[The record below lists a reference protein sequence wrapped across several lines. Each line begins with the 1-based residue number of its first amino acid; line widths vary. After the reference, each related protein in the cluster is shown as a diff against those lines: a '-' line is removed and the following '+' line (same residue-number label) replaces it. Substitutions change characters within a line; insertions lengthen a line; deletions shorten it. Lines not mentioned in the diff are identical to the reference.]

1 MGMST
6 GSRWTT
12 FDKRRVTRVA
22 GALALSGLAA
32 GLLAA
37 CGGGSSGGGGGSS
50 SGDSRGPIT
59 YIQGKDNNNILPTL
73 AQMWNKDHP
82 NEQVTIKQQS
92 DQADAQHDDLVQ
104 HFQSK
109 DAGYD
114 VVSVD
119 VVWTAEFAAKGWLV
133 PLKGNYALDTST
145 LLKPTVDAATYGG
158 TLYAAPGTSD
168 GGLLYYRKDLI
179 STPPTKWSDLIAD
192 CAKKGSVKDCY
203 AGQFAQYEGL
213 TVNASEAINS
223 AGGHILDDSGKPDV
237 NTDAAKAG
245 LNFLVNGLK
254 QGYIPSNGLTF
265 QETQSLDDFQQGN
278 LLFLRNWPYAYSLLS
293 ATDGTSKVA
302 GKFGIA
308 PLPGLDGPGSSS
320 LGGHSIAIS
329 QYSDHKQTA
338 LDFLKFYESNDTQK
352 FLLEKSSL
360 APVQSALY
368 DDPTL
373 QKQFAYLSTLKTAI
387 SNAVPRPVT
396 PYYPAVT
403 QAIEQNVY
411 GALKGD
417 KTVDQ
422 ALSDL
427 QNALTTATKGS

>member
-1 MGMST
+1 MGSFI

-12 FDKRRVTRVA
+12 FDKRRVTRVV
-22 GALALSGLAA
+22 GAVALSGLAA
-32 GLLAA
+32 GMLAA
-37 CGGGSSGGGGGSS
+37 CGGGSSGGGGAD
-50 SGDSRGPIT
+50 SGNSRGPIT

-73 AQMWNKDHP
+73 AEMWNKDHP
-82 NEQVTIKQQS
+82 DEQVTIKQQT
-92 DQADAQHDDLVQ
+92 DQADQQHDDLVQ

-133 PLKGNYALDTST
+133 PLKGDYALPTDG
-145 LLKPTVDAATYGG
+145 LLKPTVDAATYNG

-168 GGLLYYRKDLI
+168 GGMLYYRSDIVK
-179 STPPTKWSDLIAD
+179 TPPTTWAD
-192 CAKKGSVKDCY
+192 MIKDCDSRGSVRDCY
-203 AGQFAQYEGL
+203 AGQYAQYEGL

-223 AGGHILDDSGKPDV
+223 AGGHILDDQGKPDV
-237 NTDAAKAG
+237 DTDAAKTG
-245 LNFLVNGLK
+245 INFLVDGFK
-254 QGYIPSNGLTF
+254 QGYIPANGLTF

-293 ATDGTSKVA
+293 ATDGSSKVN
-302 GKFGIA
+302 GKFAIA
-308 PLPGLDGPGSSS
+308 PLPGENGLGSSS

-329 QYSDHKQTA
+329 AFSDHKQTA
-338 LDFLKFYESNDTQK
+338 FDFLKFYESEATQK

-360 APVQSALY
+360 APVIASLY

-373 QKQFAYLSTLKTAI
+373 QKEFGYLSTLKTAI
-387 SNAVPRPVT
+387 ENAVPRPVT
-396 PYYPAVT
+396 PFYPAVT
-403 QAIEQNVY
+403 QAIEQNIY
-411 GALKGD
+411 SALKGD
-417 KTVDQ
+417 KSTDQ

-427 QNALTTATKGS
+427 QAALQTATKGS

>member
-1 MGMST
+1 MGSST

-12 FDKRRVTRVA
+12 FDKRRVTRVV
-22 GALALSGLAA
+22 GAVALSGLAA
-32 GLLAA
+32 GMLAA
-37 CGGGSSGGGGGSS
+37 CGGGSSGGGSS
-50 SGDSRGPIT
+50 SGSDSRGPIT

-119 VVWTAEFAAKGWLV
+119 VVWTAEFAAKGYLQ
-133 PLKGNYALDTST
+133 PLTGKYALPTDS
-145 LLKPTVDAATYGG
+145 LLKPTVTAATYNN

-168 GGLLYYRKDLI
+168 GGLLYYRSDIVK
-179 STPPTKWSDLIAD
+179 TPPKTWADMIAD
-192 CAKKGSVKDCY
+192 CKNRGSVKDCY

-223 AGGHILDDSGKPDV
+223 AGGHILDSSGKPDV
-237 NTDAAKAG
+237 NTDAAKTG
-245 LNFLVNGLK
+245 INFLVNGFK
-254 QGYIPSNGLTF
+254 QGYIPANGLTF

-293 ATDGTSKVA
+293 ATDGSSKVN
-302 GKFGIA
+302 GKFSIA
-308 PLPGLDGPGSSS
+308 PLPGQNGPGSTT

-329 QYSDHKQTA
+329 AFSDHKQTA
-338 LDFLKFYESNDTQK
+338 FDFLKFYESNDTQK

-360 APVQSALY
+360 APVVSSLY
-368 DDPTL
+368 DDASL
-373 QKQFAYLSTLKTAI
+373 QSQFKYLSTLKTAI
-387 SNAVPRPVT
+387 ENAVPRPVT
-396 PYYPAVT
+396 PFYPAVT
-403 QAIEQNVY
+403 QAVEQNIY
-411 GALKGD
+411 AALKGD
-417 KTVDQ
+417 KTTDQ

-427 QNALTTATKGS
+427 QAALQTATKGG